1 MPGVLILAGAGLVA
15 AVKFHDAVLNADGI
29 HVGGVPFAVI
39 GLHFCE
45 GLALILRRLL
55 LEHRIELPIE
65 QIRIHGL
72 PHALPIR
79 QSRSLTS
86 LSSNTPASAFFHFRQ
101 RLAM

>member
-1 MPGVLILAGAGLVA
+1 MKL
-15 AVKFHDAVLNADGI
+15 HDAVLNADGI
-29 HVGGVPFAVI
+29 HIGGIPFAVI

-45 GLALILRRLL
+45 GLALILLRLL
-55 LEHRIELPIE
+55 LEHRIEIPIE

-79 QSRSLTS
+79 QVAILTS